1 MLSIFRS
8 LLGERFP
15 IFVRYLC
22 MAALSGV
29 FAGLTMA
36 LMVPMLGQLL
46 AGNVKGAVGW
56 LSAMVIGVLFCCGWR
71 RRVELAGMDVGVAVL
86 QEGRKRLADHVVGL
100 PAGWFTPDHTAQL
113 GHLMSQGMMEIA
125 QLPAHLITPM
135 LTGLVT
141 PVVMALV
148 LLWLQPMMGLTAMVA
163 LPMMAAISVLLFRWG
178 RDSDG
183 AFQRSAA
190 QTGQRVVEFA
200 RAQSL
205 LRAFRGGGGGQRFLD
220 DALIQQHQAGE
231 ARLSVAGMAVAL
243 NVLAVQVVFAA
254 LLLCAVLWLE
264 LHSGQAVQSSEI
276 IGLVVALLLVNRF
289 IEPLLDVAGYADAL
303 RSVWGQLEAVRDIL
317 ATARLPLG
325 NGQGHGPQDAS
336 VQFRGVGFRYE
347 HGMPDVLQ
355 GVDLDIAPGSM
366 VALVGTSGSG
376 KTTVLRLIARFFD
389 ATCGEVL
396 IGGVNVKDLSP
407 AQLTDSISQIFQDSY
422 LFQGSIADNIRVG
435 RPDASDAE
443 VREVADL
450 AGVTEITGRLPQGLQ
465 SPVGE
470 GGVRLSGG
478 ERQRIAIARALIRNA
493 PILLVDEA
501 TAALDAEN
509 QAVIARTLSRLRGK
523 RTLVVIAHQLSTVA
537 MADEIV
543 VLNEGRIVE
552 RGSDEQLRRGGGQY
566 ARFIEQRIAAKGW
579 RIKGES

>member
-56 LSAMVIGVLFCCGWR
+56 LSAMVIGVLFCWGWR